1 MIIPKLLV
9 SNVEVRVLKAG
20 INTYFT
26 GHIVLQLCVKTLML
40 GL

>member
-9 SNVEVRVLKAG
+9 SNVEVRVLKAA

-26 GHIVLQLCVKTLML
+26 GGIVLQLYVKTLML